1 MSSLV
6 LAKKDL
12 APQFAQSPL
21 VSHIKVRPQQYT
33 RTARQVGPRIQRN
46 ASGALSKSVVA
57 SENTTQNQ
65 VLDAEPAVD
74 TQMGLPRLG
83 SEEPPARNLDS
94 SLPATQESNSLGI

>member
-57 SENTTQNQ
+57 SENTQNQ
-65 VLDAEPAVD
+65 VLDSEPAAD
-74 TQMGLPRLG
+74 TQLGLPRLG